1 MSCYTF
7 LSGFQ
12 PSWPP
17 SCYPQRATSFVGSE
31 CEPALGHFKSTL
43 GASRITST
51 AYQVV
56 VHMGLLVGVPAVS
69 VGGDRA
75 LDTPSTSVD
84 GVEGPHSHSHT
95 SHLNTLKPGVGWRV
109 CEGHPHVGRRG
120 VPMEG
125 HNPTAPPHE
134 VSPHASHRTS
144 EPLRSSMSW
153 ASYTP
158 LHSSRIGRGAMCS
171 PGFASRALLY
181 RT

>member
-95 SHLNTLKPGVGWRV
+95 SHLNTLKPRVGWRV
-109 CEGHPHVGRRG
+109 CEGHPHVGRGGFPWKDTTPQLHHTRSHHTH
-120 VPMEG
+120 PI
-125 HNPTAPPHE
+125 APQSLFE
-134 VSPHASHRTS
+134 AAC
-144 EPLRSSMSW
+144 LG
-153 ASYTP
+153 
-158 LHSSRIGRGAMCS
+158 LHTRPFTVRE
-171 PGFASRALLY
+171 
-181 RT
+181 